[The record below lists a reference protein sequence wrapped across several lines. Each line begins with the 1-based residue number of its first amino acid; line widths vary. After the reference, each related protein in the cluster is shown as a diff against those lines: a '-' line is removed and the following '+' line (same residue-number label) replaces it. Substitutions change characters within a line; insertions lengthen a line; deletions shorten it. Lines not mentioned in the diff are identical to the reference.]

1 MHFIQKERNRMKVLT
16 EQFKTNLIVKKAKSR
31 LNIGQLSEIT
41 GVNRVTLSNI
51 INGKTETLQE
61 KTFNK
66 LNDWLLEE
74 V

>member
-1 MHFIQKERNRMKVLT
+1 MKVLT